1 MIAPAEG
8 GIVKRVEQVASLVF
22 LGFSIWLLLK
32 SHAMEYMAPTGP
44 GPGFFPFWLGA
55 LLAVL
60 SVIWLVRSSIPPSE
74 PLEQGFVP
82 SREGA
87 LRVLSIIAAL
97 AVFSAVVD
105 LFGFQLTTLVFLA
118 MLLTTLGRQR
128 LVTTA
133 AVSIGGSFGVYYV
146 FTHWLDVSLPA
157 SSIDLLHNLGL

>member
-1 MIAPAEG
+1 VNRGA
-8 GIVKRVEQVASLVF
+8 IVKRVDQVASLVF

-32 SHAMEYMAPTGP
+32 SHGMEYMAPTGP

-60 SVIWLVRSSIPPSE
+60 SLVWLVRSSLASTA
-74 PLEQGFVP
+74 PLERGFVP

-87 LRVLSIIAAL
+87 LRVVTIVVAL
-97 AVFSAVVD
+97 AVFSAVVE
-105 LFGFQLTTLVFLA
+105 LFGFQLTMLVFLA
-118 MLLTTLGRQR
+118 TLLMTLGRQK

-133 AVSIGGSFGVYYV
+133 AVSIAGSFGVYYA

-157 SSIDLLHNLGL
+157 SSIDILRNIGL